1 MISPLKKFLLI
12 TAGLL
17 SLGLGTLGVVL
28 PLLPTTPFLL
38 LSSYCFIRSSKRL
51 HDWLIN
57 HRIFGEYI
65 YNYITHKTIKL
76 ETKILLIVLLWLSLA
91 LSMLNIDNIYVHVIL
106 AMVGTGVSIH
116 ILTLR
121 TFVKDKIAAGIRD
134 KAAPDKLPTT
144 KLTP

>member
-1 MISPLKKFLLI
+1 MTTGVKKVLFATGGLI
-12 TAGLL
+12 
-17 SLGLGTLGVVL
+17 SLGLGTLGIVM

-65 YNYITHKTIKL
+65 YNYVTHKAIKL
-76 ETKILLIVLLWLSLA
+76 ETKILLIVLLWLSLT
-91 LSMLNIDNIYVHVIL
+91 LSWLSINNIYVRVL
-106 AMVGTGVSIH
+106 LPMVGTGVSIH

-121 TFVKDKIAAGIRD
+121 TFVKDKIQAGMV
-134 KAAPDKLPTT
+134 KKTAPDKLPQ
-144 KLTP
+144 